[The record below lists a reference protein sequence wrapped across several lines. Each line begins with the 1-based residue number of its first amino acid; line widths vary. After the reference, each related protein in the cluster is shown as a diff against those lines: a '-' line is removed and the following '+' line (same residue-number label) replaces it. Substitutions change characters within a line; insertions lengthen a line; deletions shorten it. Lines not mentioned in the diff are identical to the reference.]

1 MRILFLAADAF
12 GGHGGVAKFNRDFLR
27 ALCSY
32 PEVTKV
38 AAVPHRMPHLPE
50 PLPQKLTYVVSGL
63 HSKFLYFKTLSKLW
77 RKNNQFDIIF
87 CAHIHLLSLAYLL
100 KLSFNSKLILMLHGV
115 DAWQGAALCLM

>member
-12 GGHGGVAKFNRDFLR
+12 GGHGGIAKFNRDFLR

-50 PLPQKLTYVVSGL
+50 PLSQKLTYVVSGL
-63 HSKFLYFKTLSKLW
+63 HSKFLVFQNFIKVVEK
-77 RKNNQFDIIF
+77 K
-87 CAHIHLLSLAYLL
+87 
-100 KLSFNSKLILMLHGV
+100 
-115 DAWQGAALCLM
+115 